1 MIKKMLNKILFLVC
15 LVMLS
20 SGSVLCQDNGFEFKI
35 ISYNIRHA
43 SPPSQPATI
52 NTDTVA
58 AVIRKYQPDLVA
70 LQEVD
75 VNTKRSG
82 KNLDEA
88 KEIGRKTGMNAY
100 FAKAID
106 YSEGEYGI
114 AILSKQPLDSFRIVP
129 LPSANEF
136 AERRVLAI
144 AFFHVN
150 KQSFVFGCT
159 HLDAEAGDDSRM
171 MQIKVI
177 DSILSLQRF
186 PVLLAGDLNS
196 ESKSAVIKYL
206 DRNFVRSCLDN
217 CGLTFPSDL
226 PVKTIDYIAC
236 GKSNPCKIISQG
248 ALPESYPSDHLPILA
263 DLHITI
269 KSKPTKKGSAK

>member
-1 MIKKMLNKILFLVC
+1 MIRKMLNKILFLVC
-15 LVMLS
+15 FIMLS
-20 SGSVLCQDNGFEFKI
+20 TGSILCQDNGFGFKI

-52 NTDTVA
+52 NTDTIA
-58 AVIRKYQPDLVA
+58 AVIRKYQPNLVA

-82 KNLDEA
+82 KTLDEA
-88 KEIGRKTGMNAY
+88 KEIGRKAGMNAY

-106 YSEGEYGI
+106 YSEGEYGV
-114 AILSKQPLDSFRIVP
+114 AILSKYQMDSFKVYP
-129 LPSANEF
+129 LPSANET
-136 AERRVLAI
+136 AERRVLALG
-144 AFFHVN
+144 FFHIN

-159 HLDAEAGDDSRM
+159 HLDAETSDDSRM

-177 DSILSLQRF
+177 DSILSVQRV

-196 ESKSAVIKYL
+196 EPTSPVIKYL
-206 DRNFVRSCLDN
+206 DRNFVRSCVNN
-217 CGLTFPSDL
+217 CDLTFPSDL

-236 GKSNPCKIISQG
+236 GKSTSCKIISQG
-248 ALPESYPSDHLPILA
+248 ALRESYPSDHLPILA

-269 KSKPTKKGSAK
+269 NAKPTKKGKAK